1 MRKAILEGTVELL
14 GKDPGVDP
22 NMLTN
27 REKTLLANSLRPAHR
42 LKDLLSE
49 LDISKSS
56 YQYQAEAMKRPD
68 KYADLRARVAEIFAA
83 NDGRYG
89 YRRIHLDL
97 RNEGVKVSEKVVAR
111 LMRDLG
117 LTAKRGKRRKYSS
130 YKGELSAAPEN
141 LIKRDFHSDAPNK
154 LWLTDITE
162 FRIPAG
168 KVYLSPIVDCFDG
181 MVVSW
186 TMSTFPSAELANSML
201 DAATATLSDDE
212 HPIGHSDRGCH
223 YRWPGWIERCEKY
236 GIARSM
242 SKKGCSPDNSA
253 CEGFFGRLK
262 VELFCERSWAG
273 WSVDDFM
280 NAVDDYIRWYNERRI
295 KLSLGGMSPLQY
307 RRSLG
312 LAAQAI
318 RTEKRQHP
326 FLSMDFFRVRARNFL
341 GFRHGRAADPT
352 SPTYPA

>member
-42 LKDLLSE
+42 LIDLLSE

-89 YRRIHLDL
+89 YCRIHLDL

-130 YKGELSAAPEN
+130 HKGELSAAPEN

-201 DAATATLSDDE
+201 DAATATLSDGE

-326 FLSMDFFRVRARNFL
+326 LLSMDFFRVRARNFL
-341 GFRHGRAADPT
+341 GFRHGRAADAT